1 MAGQSD
7 AVRAWKYTCN
17 DGITVYRLRAK
28 TALVSQVDGESAA
41 KVGGVTCSTETP
53 LPPGNFRPRRVYV
66 QSAAGVTRAVVAY
79 DADAPI
85 VTEGETI
92 LLQYAGDGT
101 SFESSGCLLEERKP
115 RGIVD
120 QS

>member
-17 DGITVYRLRAK
+17 DGVTVYRLRAK
-28 TALVSQVDGESAA
+28 TAIVAQVDGESAV

-53 LPPGNFRPRRVYV
+53 LPPGGFRPRKVYL
-66 QSAAGVTRAVVAY
+66 QDASGHTRTVVAY

-85 VTEGETI
+85 VTEGETVS
-92 LLQYAGDGT
+92 LQYAGDAT